1 MVHCKKHK
9 KQNYN
14 HNPNVVQCGN
24 SKYKRK
30 NKEKKEKNKEKN
42 THPTHPRH
50 LCTIN
55 LYTLQFNI
63 FWYSDYNFIVLAA
76 CQPTITCSKLTIETL
91 EQGVKS
97 VQS

>member
-1 MVHCKKHK
+1 MGIV
-9 KQNYN
+9 NI
-14 HNPNVVQCGN
+14 NVKIKN
-24 SKYKRK
+24 KRK
-30 NKEKKEKNKEKN
+30 KKIKN

-55 LYTLQFNI
+55 LYTVQFNI
-63 FWYSDYNFIVLAA
+63 FWYSDNNFIVLAA
-76 CQPTITCSKLTIETL
+76 SQPASTCSKVTIETL